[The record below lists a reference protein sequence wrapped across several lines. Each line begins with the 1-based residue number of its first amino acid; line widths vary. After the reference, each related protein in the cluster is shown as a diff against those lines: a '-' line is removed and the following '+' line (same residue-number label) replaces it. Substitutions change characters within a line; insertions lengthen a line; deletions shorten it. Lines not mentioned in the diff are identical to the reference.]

1 MRQLRHREVKWLKTR
16 PVWLPPGDLSQATAE
31 SLGAVTASK
40 HCEKGASPCPIASL
54 TSAPISLVNSPFVR
68 VPSTPVNAPRMTPE
82 NWPSKMKCMFDQYPD
97 NITMEGGE
105 GKLTIWHIVIPRP
118 FKLPVPRWSTSGE
131 QGAIRSSIWWKC
143 WFQK

>member
-1 MRQLRHREVKWLKTR
+1 MRQLRHREVKWLETKLSGSHQVTSLSSYS
-16 PVWLPPGDLSQATAE
+16 WKPGSSNGFQTLWEGCFPMSCCFSHLCPHQLSQQ
-31 SLGAVTASK
+31 SLCS
-40 HCEKGASPCPIASL
+40 S
-54 TSAPISLVNSPFVR
+54 
-68 VPSTPVNAPRMTPE
+68 PSTPVNAPRMTPE

-105 GKLTIWHIVIPRP
+105 GKLTIWHTLIPRP